1 MRSAIAIRSVFLA
14 GVAALAFASPAAAQD
29 AKSILK
35 AMTDYVSSQKNITV
49 SFDSDIEVMTTDLEK
64 IQFTSSG
71 QLQITRP
78 DKLHVTRRGGY
89 ADFEL
94 FYDGK
99 TLTVRDKDANQAAI
113 TPAPASIDALVDDLR
128 SKLGVEAPGADLI
141 LTTVGDAL
149 TKDVIEAKYIG
160 QGVVDGV
167 DCDHLAFRNA
177 EVDWQLW
184 VETGSKPVPRKYV
197 ITSKTVTGAPQ
208 YTLRLGP
215 WSDAAVDPGAYTMSD
230 TGVKMVGPGELN
242 HIDEV
247 PPGSVVEMKP

>member
-1 MRSAIAIRSVFLA
+1 MRSAIALRSVILA
-14 GVAALAFASPAAAQD
+14 GVAALAMASPAAAQD

-35 AMTDYVSSQKNITV
+35 AMTDYVSSQKNLTV
-49 SFDSDIEVMTTDLEK
+49 SFNFDIEVMTTDLEK

-71 QLQITRP
+71 QLQLTRP
-78 DKLHVTRRGGY
+78 DKLHVTRKGGY

-99 TLTVRDKDANQAAI
+99 MLTVRDNDANQAAN
-113 TPAPASIDALVDDLR
+113 TPAPASIDALVDELR

-167 DCDHLAFRNA
+167 ECEHLAFRNA

-197 ITSKTVTGAPQ
+197 ITSKDGYRRASIHP
-208 YTLRLGP
+208 
-215 WSDAAVDPGAYTMSD
+215 
-230 TGVKMVGPGELN
+230 
-242 HIDEV
+242 
-247 PPGSVVEMKP
+247 

>member
-1 MRSAIAIRSVFLA
+1 MRAPRTAASVILA
-14 GVAALAFASPAAAQD
+14 GVASLALASAAAAQD
-29 AKSILK
+29 AKTILK
-35 AMTDYVSSQKNITV
+35 SMSDYVSSQKNITV

-71 QLQITRP
+71 QLQLTRP
-78 DKLHVTRRGGY
+78 DKLHVTRTGGY

-99 TLTVRDKDANQAAI
+99 ALTVRDKDANAAAN

-149 TKDVIEAKYIG
+149 TKDVIEAKYVG

-167 DCDHLAFRNA
+167 ECEHLAFRNA

-184 VETGSKPVPRKYV
+184 VEAGPKPVPRKYV
-197 ITSKTVTGAPQ
+197 ITSKTRDGRAPI
-208 YTLRLGP
+208 YASAWSLGRMRRSIP
-215 WSDAAVDPGAYTMSD
+215 APTR
-230 TGVKMVGPGELN
+230 
-242 HIDEV
+242 
-247 PPGSVVEMKP
+247 

>member
-1 MRSAIAIRSVFLA
+1 M
-14 GVAALAFASPAAAQD
+14 ASPAAAQD

-49 SFDSDIEVMTTDLEK
+49 SFNSDIEVMTNELEK

-94 FYDGK
+94 YYDGK

-113 TPAPASIDALVDDLR
+113 APAPGSIDALVDDLR

-149 TKDVIEAKYIG
+149 TKDVIEARYIG

-167 DCDHLAFRNA
+167 DCDHLAFRNQ

-184 VETGSKPVPRKYV
+184 VETGPKPVPRKYV

-208 YTLRLGP
+208 YTLRLGQ

-230 TGVKMVGPGELN
+230 TGVKMVDPGELAN
-242 HIDEV
+242 IDEV
-247 PPGSVVEMKP
+247 PPGSVVEIKP

>member
-1 MRSAIAIRSVFLA
+1 MRPTKMMGSIFLA
-14 GVAALAFASPAAAQD
+14 GVAALALASPAAAQD
-29 AKSILK
+29 AKAILK
-35 AMTDYVSSQKNITV
+35 SMSDYVSSQKNITV
-49 SFDSDIEVMTTDLEK
+49 AFDSDIEVMTTDLEK

-78 DKLHVTRRGGY
+78 DKLHVTRKGGY

-94 FYDGK
+94 YYDGK
-99 TLTVRDKDANQAAI
+99 MLTVRDKDLNEAAN

-149 TKDVIEAKYIG
+149 SKDVIEAKYVG
-160 QGVVDGV
+160 QGIVDGV
-167 DCDHLAFRNA
+167 ECDHLAFRNE

-184 VETGSKPVPRKYV
+184 VETGSRPVPRKYV

-208 YTLRLGP
+208 YTLRLGR
-215 WSDAAVDPGAYTMSD
+215 WSDAAVDSSAYTMSD
-230 TGVKMVGPGELN
+230 AGVKMVGPGELN
-242 HIDEV
+242 NIDEV